1 MAVAKIISSTQNN
14 TKEIPEYRLAP
25 SNLEAEQWV
34 LGAVLCN
41 NEMLLKV
48 SDFLL
53 PEHFYSPAHG
63 LIYSHILKFADR
75 GLVASPVT
83 LKNYMDQEPMLA
95 DQGGSAYLA
104 TLAGMSG
111 NIFGLKDYA
120 QSIYEASLR
129 RQLIALGQDVVEESY
144 TANVEQSPM
153 QIVEQAEHKLYS
165 LASSGE
171 YEKGFQPLTS
181 ALTESIRRAEN
192 ALQYQDSI
200 SGIPTA
206 FRDLDKLLGGLH
218 DSDLLILAA
227 RPSMGKTALAVNVAY
242 NAAKYFHAQH
252 KLNNAEPQALK
263 SVGFFSLEMSAE
275 QLATRMLSMATDL
288 GSSDIRRGRIDPKR
302 GDLEKLLEGNRQ
314 LAELPFFIDDT
325 PALTIAAVRTRAR
338 RLKRKYN
345 LGLLVVDYLQLLRGV
360 GKAGSENRVQEVSEI
375 TQGLKAIAKELNIPV
390 LALSQLSRAVES
402 RDDKRPQLSDL
413 RESGSIEQDADVVMF
428 IFREAYYIERK
439 KPNEDSDKFPAWFEE
454 MQKVNNLAEVM
465 IAKHRNGA
473 IGNVTMHFDGLT
485 TRFGNHDG
493 QHFAQPLE

>member
-1 MAVAKIISSTQNN
+1 MAVAKIIPSAS
-14 TKEIPEYRLAP
+14 KELPEYRLAP

-34 LGAVLCN
+34 LGAILCN

-95 DQGGSAYLA
+95 EQGGSAYLA

-129 RQLIALGQDVVEESY
+129 RQLIALGQDVMEESY

-252 KLNNAEPQALK
+252 KLNSAEPQALK

-375 TQGLKAIAKELNIPV
+375 TQGLKAIV
-390 LALSQLSRAVES
+390 LALSQLSRAVEMN
-402 RDDKRPQLSDL
+402 KPAIPKLAHL

-493 QHFAQPLE
+493 QHFAQPHE